1 MKTKKDYSSYYEID
15 ENGVTKFLK
24 AWEVGKHFTD
34 LDKEL
39 PLMLEQNR
47 IGVYKWKRKNETMK
61 GGKHN
66 NG

>member
-24 AWEVGKHFTD
+24 AWEVGEHFTD

-39 PLMLEQNR
+39 PLMLEQNK
-47 IGVYKWKRKNETMK
+47 IDVYKWKRKNETMK
-61 GGKHN
+61 EDN